1 MPQRGGRRGP
11 PNRLTKLEIVSE
23 EGQVKT
29 DELDAQAE
37 AKRRL
42 ALAQIRQYPDPVL
55 RLEAQQVQDFDDDLK
70 QLVERM
76 TRLMQDARGVGLA
89 ANQVGVLRRVFVI
102 QADDEEEPRA
112 LVNPSIAERS
122 EESGEDDE
130 GCLSMQ
136 GVVVSVERPVRVRLE
151 ASDEEGNPVELE
163 LEGLPARVAQH
174 ELDHLDGVLILDRT
188 NDDDR
193 REALAVLRQAAAL

>member
-1 MPQRGGRRGP
+1 
-11 PNRLTKLEIVSE
+11 VSDQ
-23 EGQVKT
+23 GQVKT

-37 AKRRL
+37 ARRRL

-55 RLEAQQVQDFDDDLK
+55 RLEAQQVQAFDDDLK

-89 ANQVGVLRRVFVI
+89 ANQVGVLRRVFVV
-102 QADDEEEPRA
+102 QAEDEEQPRA
-112 LVNPSIAERS
+112 LVNPSIVERS
-122 EESGEDDE
+122 EESDEDDE

-151 ASDEEGNPVELE
+151 ASDEEGKPVTLD

-174 ELDHLDGVLILDRT
+174 ELDHLDGVLIVDRT
-188 NDDDR
+188 SPEDR
-193 REALAVLRQAAAL
+193 REAMAVLRQSSAL

>member
-1 MPQRGGRRGP
+1 MAE
-11 PNRLTKLEIVSE
+11 K
-23 EGQVKT
+23 GQVRT

-55 RLEAQQVQDFDDDLK
+55 RLQAREVEEFDGDLA

-76 TRLMQDARGVGLA
+76 LRLMTDARGVGLA
-89 ANQVGVLRRVFVI
+89 SNQVGVLRRVFVI
-102 QADDEEEPRA
+102 HADEDEEPRA
-112 LVNPSIAERS
+112 LVNPVIAERS
-122 EESGEDDE
+122 EELDEDDE

-136 GVVVSVERPVRVRLE
+136 GVVVPVERSVRVRLE
-151 ASDEEGNPVELE
+151 ARDPDGNPVTLE

-188 NDDDR
+188 TSEGR
-193 REALAVLRQAAAL
+193 REALAVLRQSAAL